1 MSERLEISSGAVW
14 EDIVGYARAVRV
26 GNIVEVSGTT
36 AVDESGQVVGV
47 GDLFLQAQFI
57 LQKIERSLQAA
68 GSRREDVV
76 RTRLFLV
83 DITRW
88 EEAARA
94 HREFFAVVRPAATA
108 VEVSRLIHP
117 DLLLEIEVT
126 AIVNEGGK

>member
-26 GNIVEVSGTT
+26 GNMVEVSGTT

-47 GDLFLQAQFI
+47 GDLFIQTHFI

-94 HREFFAVVRPAATA
+94 HREFFARVRPAATA

-117 DLLLEIEVT
+117 DLLVEIEVT
-126 AIVNEGGK
+126 AIVGEGGK

>member
-26 GNIVEVSGTT
+26 GNLVEVSGTT
-36 AVDESGQVVGV
+36 AVDDSGQVVGV
-47 GDLFLQAQFI
+47 GDLFVQAQFI

-94 HREFFAVVRPAATA
+94 HREFFATLRPAATA

-126 AIVNEGGK
+126 AIVDEGGK